1 MPLSISAAA
10 SKDRNHGAAK
20 FEHRHFATIAE
31 IIRDMD
37 KVHNGEHGFV
47 DIREDVA
54 EEFANALART
64 NPRFDRERFLSA
76 CRD

>member
-1 MPLSISAAA
+1 MLSTHAAA
-10 SKDRNHGAAK
+10 SKDRRTEAVK
-20 FEHRHFATIAE
+20 LEHRHFATIAG
-31 IIRDMD
+31 IIRQMD
-37 KVHNGEHGFV
+37 KVHNGEHGFI

-54 EEFANALART
+54 EEFAAALART

>member
-1 MPLSISAAA
+1 MLSTAASL
-10 SKDRNHGAAK
+10 SKDRRSARC
-20 FEHRHFATIAE
+20 EMQHRHFACIAD
-31 IIRDMD
+31 IIREMP

-54 EEFANALART
+54 EEFADALART
-64 NPRFDRERFLSA
+64 NPRFDRARFLAA

>member
-1 MPLSISAAA
+1 MPLSASAAL
-10 SKDRNHGAAK
+10 SKDRRTGSTPMQ
-20 FEHRHFATIAE
+20 HRHFTTIAK

-76 CRD
+76 CR